1 MACEVEWVILT
12 AEVHYP
18 PEVASFL
25 EEKVEGQAKG
35 RHLQVE
41 CELVRVGLDLLE
53 VDLEDQVQV
62 VELHR
67 LVAVESRWTPFLL
80 SNTFS
85 VSLKEAVLTD

>member
-1 MACEVEWVILT
+1 MACEVEWVIVT
-12 AEVHYP
+12 VEAHYP

-41 CELVRVGLDLLE
+41 CELVREVLDLLE
-53 VDLEDQVQV
+53 GDPEDQVQV

-67 LVAVESRWTPFLL
+67 LAVESQWTPFLL

-85 VSLKEAVLTD
+85 VSQK